1 LRLRGIVPDVSE
13 DDRQRRR
20 LGDATRD
27 RIADLADGWSVPAQ
41 AIETERQ
48 TALPPVEPEP
58 APDDEDG
65 ADPGLDTVRQAAAPE
80 APAVARTLTDP
91 AEALSTAPYERTDGF
106 EQARPTVVAPPP
118 EGLQAAHPAEPG
130 RPRQAPPP
138 PPGSKRP
145 TSPPPPPGSKRPT
158 SPPPPPSGARATG
171 PVAVAARP
179 GRDDDATTVDPGAA
193 RAAAAGTP
201 APPSA
206 PRVGASTAPAHVVA
220 GLRDAPTLP
229 RRPGV
234 AGLLAYVLTAWR
246 GVRRARKELA
256 AVDAE
261 LASLKAARAERLAEL
276 GRAAVADDRFDQT
289 AVRTSRD
296 ELADIEERRSRH
308 AGAAAASDAELEAI
322 EREREREHHRLAREI
337 EADEAEAARLDAELA
352 PLERD
357 AAATRK
363 RAAELKDTLAS
374 IDRKMSAAQASL
386 VSVKGQAADRAA
398 VEAELASLRAD
409 RQAVARDEP
418 TIAAALDALLPRI
431 AALTAERAAAT
442 ERVTAARRGQEQ
454 ARARAADRV
463 AAVEAR
469 RKVEAR
475 AVAEAQGDRDRA
487 LVELGERLYVDRPR
501 DLTRRLD
508 AVEQRDVAIAT
519 AERRAIELRELIAS
533 VDRGA
538 VWRGAALWLLL
549 LGAAAAAAILIAT
562 A

>member
-1 LRLRGIVPDVSE
+1 MPDVSE

-48 TALPPVEPEP
+48 TALPP
-58 APDDEDG
+58 AGLAGGDED
-65 ADPGLDTVRQAAAPE
+65 DPGLDTVRQAAVPE
-80 APAVARTLTDP
+80 APVVARTLTDP
-91 AEALSTAPYERTDGF
+91 AEALSTAPYERADGF

-118 EGLQAAHPAEPG
+118 EGLRDAPSAAPG
-130 RPRQAPPP
+130 RPRPAPPP

-158 SPPPPPSGARATG
+158 SPPPSPPPSPSGARATG
-171 PVAVAARP
+171 PVAVAARPMRP

-234 AGLLAYVLTAWR
+234 AGLLAYVFTAWR

-337 EADEAEAARLDAELA
+337 EADEAEVARLDAELA
-352 PLERD
+352 PLERE

-418 TIAAALDALLPRI
+418 AIAAALDALLPRI

-442 ERVTAARRGQEQ
+442 ERVAAARRGQEQ

-487 LVELGERLYVDRPR
+487 LVELGERLYADRPR

-533 VDRGA
+533 VDLGA

-549 LGAAAAAAILIAT
+549 LGAAAAGAVLIAT